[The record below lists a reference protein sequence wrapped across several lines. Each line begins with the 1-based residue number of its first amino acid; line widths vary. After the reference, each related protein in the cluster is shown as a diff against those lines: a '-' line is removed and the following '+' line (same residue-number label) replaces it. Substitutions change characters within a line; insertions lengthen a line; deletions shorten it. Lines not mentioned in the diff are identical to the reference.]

1 MGLVHRIVR
10 LVGAVALCLSL
21 FSGAANADKKAAK
34 DAYVRGIKQYNL
46 GEFKAALA
54 AFTDAYNAHPDPSLL
69 FNLGQCHRQLGDRQ
83 KAVTLYRS
91 YLRETGEPPNAVEVR
106 RLIAVIEEA
115 LAKDQAKPAEPE
127 KPAPVNETPVQPQPQ
142 PVAVEPTTS
151 AATTTSGAT
160 SARIDGRRDGNG
172 RVKLIA
178 GATVAALGVGLVA
191 SGAALVALAGSA
203 SDKLTAAD
211 RAQGQFD
218 AALYDRGKT
227 FEAAGIA
234 TLAIGGACLI
244 AGVVVVALGV
254 RERGRPA
261 PSAKASLVRI
271 GF

>member
-1 MGLVHRIVR
+1 VRQAQRIVG
-10 LVGAVALCLSL
+10 LIGIVTLLLLCGVA
-21 FSGAANADKKAAK
+21 GADKKTAK

-69 FNLGQCHRQLGDRQ
+69 FNLGQCHRQLGERQ

-91 YLRETGEPPNAVEVR
+91 YLRETGEPPNATEVR
-106 RLIAVIEEA
+106 RLVAVLEEA
-115 LAKDQAKPAEPE
+115 LAKEHVKPAEPE
-127 KPAPVNETPVQPQPQ
+127 KAPASVTPTPAPVEVA
-142 PVAVEPTTS
+142 PVAPTPIVS
-151 AATTTSGAT
+151 HVDAPRGKS
-160 SARIDGRRDGNG
+160 

-191 SGAALVALAGSA
+191 SGAALEALAGSA

-218 AALYDRGKT
+218 QSLYDRGKT
-227 FEAAGIA
+227 FEVAGIA
-234 TLAIGGACLI
+234 TLAVGGALVI
-244 AGVVVVALGV
+244 AGAVVVAVGV
-254 RERGRPA
+254 RERNRPVVT
-261 PSAKASLVRI
+261 AKNNAIRF